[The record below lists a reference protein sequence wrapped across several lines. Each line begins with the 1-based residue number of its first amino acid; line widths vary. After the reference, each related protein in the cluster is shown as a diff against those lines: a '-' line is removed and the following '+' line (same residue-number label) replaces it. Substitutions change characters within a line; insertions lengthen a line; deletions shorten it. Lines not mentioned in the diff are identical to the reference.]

1 MKGGAIYISSL
12 QRCVWDEDPPHYN
25 PQKALRWSSNFVY
38 ESNSLILDER
48 LDALNNDISTDTKSF
63 RSNVTDNTTIKV

>member
-12 QRCVWDEDPPHYN
+12 QRCVWNEDPPHHN

-38 ESNSLILDER
+38 KKNSLILDER
-48 LDALNNDISTDTKSF
+48 PDAFNNDIATDTKSF
-63 RSNVTDNTTIKV
+63 RSSVKDNTTVKV